1 MKKILIFLIIFFF
14 ETNVIAHTAHYKNFN
29 KIEMDILKDGKKIGF
44 CNYEFSWSA
53 GNLQV
58 KNITEFEVKIMGV
71 RVFSIQSNGTEVYK
85 EDKLTMFK
93 SETIQNKKKKYVNL
107 KFQKNDDNYLI
118 DGSSY
123 KGIASLNNVVG
134 NWWNHKILTS
144 KSQISPLSGSI
155 KEQVVKFIK
164 KENITINGK
173 KYLAHKFTLKSKNPN
188 LPEDKKLDFE
198 IWLEP
203 EKNIILK
210 VTYNRLGNWEYI
222 LRKINFN

>member
-44 CNYEFSWSA
+44 CNYEFSWSTES
-53 GNLQV
+53 LQV

-107 KFQKNDDNYLI
+107 KFQKNDNNYLI

-164 KENITINGK
+164 KENIIINGK

-210 VTYNRLGNWEYI
+210 VNYNRLGNWEYI

>member
-1 MKKILIFLIIFFF
+1 M
-14 ETNVIAHTAHYKNFN
+14 
-29 KIEMDILKDGKKIGF
+29 
-44 CNYEFSWSA
+44 
-53 GNLQV
+53 
-58 KNITEFEVKIMGV
+58 
-71 RVFSIQSNGTEVYK
+71 
-85 EDKLTMFK
+85 
-93 SETIQNKKKKYVNL
+93 
-107 KFQKNDDNYLI
+107 
-118 DGSSY
+118 
-123 KGIASLNNVVG
+123 
-134 NWWNHKILTS
+134 NHKILTS

-164 KENITINGK
+164 KENIIINGK

-210 VTYNRLGNWEYI
+210 VNYNRLGNWEYI

>member
-1 MKKILIFLIIFFF
+1 MTINRYCCRRYKPF
-14 ETNVIAHTAHYKNFN
+14 NVVINCGNF
-29 KIEMDILKDGKKIGF
+29 
-44 CNYEFSWSA
+44 S
-53 GNLQV
+53 
-58 KNITEFEVKIMGV
+58 
-71 RVFSIQSNGTEVYK
+71 R
-85 EDKLTMFK
+85 
-93 SETIQNKKKKYVNL
+93 TIQKVFTLQIIKNKYDKYVNL

-164 KENITINGK
+164 KENIIINGK

-210 VTYNRLGNWEYI
+210 QAGLSKDLLMVL
-222 LRKINFN
+222 